1 VKVVVIGAGVIGAA
15 VADALAVRGVR
26 VTVIDMRAPGR
37 GATQASAGLLAPF
50 IEAHDERPLLDL
62 AVRSLAQYDAFV
74 GALRERSG
82 CALEY
87 ARTGTLEVAFT
98 DDEADRLRAAQR
110 ALTGRGVTSEW
121 IDATALRRVEPAVS
135 EAAIAGLL
143 IPAHG
148 FVGAGSLM
156 KALLQSA
163 RMAGASFEQPVE
175 AVRIDQSIDQSGDRV
190 DVTAG
195 NQSYTADWAV
205 VAAGSWSSRVRVTGA
220 RTPVVRPIRGQLLH
234 LGWTGPRPARSVWG
248 AACYTVPWSDG
259 SLLVGATVEDVGF
272 DEHSTVGGVSQLM
285 NAVRRLLPASAL
297 AAVDAV
303 RVGLRPATSDGL
315 PWIGPLAA
323 APRVVMATGHYRNG
337 VLLAPLT
344 ADLVTRLIVL
354 GESDPALAVTSP
366 DRATG
371 ASYLGS

>member
-15 VADALAVRGVR
+15 VADALAVRGVQ

-50 IEAHDERPLLDL
+50 IEAHDESPLLDL
-62 AVRSLAQYDAFV
+62 AVRSLAQYDAFID
-74 GALRERSG
+74 ALRERSG
-82 CALEY
+82 CAVEY

-98 DDEADRLRAAQR
+98 DDEADRLRVAER
-110 ALTGRGVTSEW
+110 VLTGRGVKSDW
-121 IDATALRRVEPAVS
+121 IDRSMLRRVEPVVS
-135 EAAIAGLL
+135 EAAIAGLV

-156 KALLQSA
+156 KVLLESA

-175 AVRIDQSIDQSGDRV
+175 AVRIDQSADRV
-190 DVTAG
+190 DVAAG
-195 NQSYTADWAV
+195 NRSYTADWAV
-205 VAAGSWSSRVRVTGA
+205 VASGSWSSRVRVTGA
-220 RTPVVRPIRGQLLH
+220 RTPMVRPIRGQLLH
-234 LGWTGPRPARSVWG
+234 LGWTGPRPSRSVWG

-259 SLLVGATVEDVGF
+259 SLLVGATVEDAGF
-272 DEHSTVGGVSQLM
+272 DERSTVEGVSQLT
-285 NAVRRLLPASAL
+285 NAVRRLLPASAQ

-303 RVGLRPATSDGL
+303 RVGLRPATPDGL

-344 ADLVTRLIVL
+344 ADLVARLVVL

>member
-1 VKVVVIGAGVIGAA
+1 VTVVVIGAGVIGAA

-26 VTVIDMRAPGR
+26 VTVIDMRGPGL

-50 IEAHDERPLLDL
+50 IEAHDESPLLDL

-74 GALRERSG
+74 GALRERTG
-82 CALEY
+82 CAVEY

-98 DDEADRLRAAQR
+98 DDDDHRLRAAGR
-110 ALTGRGVTSEW
+110 VLDGRGVTFDR
-121 IDATALRRVEPAVS
+121 IDALTIRRVEPAVS
-135 EAAIAGLL
+135 EAAVAGLL

-156 KALLQSA
+156 KILLESA
-163 RMAGASFEQPVE
+163 RIAGASFEQPVE
-175 AVRIDQSIDQSGDRV
+175 AVRIDPSADRV

-195 NQSYTADWAV
+195 NRSYTADWAV
-205 VAAGSWSSRVRVTGA
+205 VASGSWSSRVRITGA
-220 RTPVVRPIRGQLLH
+220 TTPAVRPIRGQLLH
-234 LGWTGPRPARSVWG
+234 LGWIGVRPLRSVWG
-248 AACYTVPWSDG
+248 AACYTAPWSDG

-272 DEHSTVGGVSQLM
+272 DEHSTVAGVSELT
-285 NAVRRLLPASAL
+285 NAVRRLLPGSAQ
-297 AAVDAV
+297 AAVHAV
-303 RVGLRPATSDGL
+303 RVGLRPATPDGL
-315 PWIGPLAA
+315 PWIGPLSA

-344 ADLVTRLIVL
+344 ADLVTRLIVDN
-354 GESDPALAVTSP
+354 ESDPALAVTSP

-371 ASYLGS
+371 A

>member
-1 VKVVVIGAGVIGAA
+1 MEVVVIGAGVIGAA

-26 VTVIDMRAPGR
+26 VTVIDMRAPGL

-50 IEAHDERPLLDL
+50 IEAHDEGPLLDL
-62 AVRSLAQYDAFV
+62 AVRSLGLYDAFV
-74 GALRERSG
+74 GALRDRSG
-82 CALEY
+82 GPLEY

-98 DDEADRLRAAQR
+98 DDEARRLRTAER
-110 ALTGRGVTSEW
+110 VLHGRGVTFDW
-121 IDATALRRVEPAVS
+121 IDASTIRQVEPAVS
-135 EAAIAGLL
+135 EAAVAGLL

-156 KALLQSA
+156 KVLLESA
-163 RMAGASFEQPVE
+163 RLAGASFEQPVE
-175 AVRIDQSIDQSGDRV
+175 AARIDPFGTRV

-195 NQSYTADWAV
+195 NRSYRADWAV
-205 VAAGSWSSRVRVTGA
+205 VASGSWSSRVRITGA
-220 RTPVVRPIRGQLLH
+220 TTPVVRPIRGQLLH
-234 LGWTGPRPARSVWG
+234 LGWTGARPSRSVWG

-272 DEHSTVGGVSQLM
+272 DEHSTVAGVNELTS
-285 NAVRRLLPASAL
+285 AVRRLLPGSAQ
-297 AAVDAV
+297 AAVHAV
-303 RVGLRPATSDGL
+303 RVGLRPATPDGL
-315 PWIGPLAA
+315 PWIGPLSA

-344 ADLVTRLIVL
+344 ADLVTRLIVDD
-354 GESDPALAVTSP
+354 ESDPALAVTSP

-371 ASYLGS
+371 A